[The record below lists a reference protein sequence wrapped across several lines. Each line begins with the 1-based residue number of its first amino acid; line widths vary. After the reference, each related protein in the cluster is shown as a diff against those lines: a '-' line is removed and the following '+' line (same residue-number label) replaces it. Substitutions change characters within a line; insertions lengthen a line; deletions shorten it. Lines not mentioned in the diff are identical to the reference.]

1 MLHPPRFPQFTAEV
15 AGHRLTLS
23 STGADRRA
31 AILSIVTG
39 AKHSLRLF
47 FYIFGDD
54 EISTEVGQALIDAR
68 NRGVDVTLLVDGF
81 GTGDK
86 PDSVYADFVE
96 AGICFARFHSS
107 WGRRYLLR
115 NHQKIIVA
123 DEKRALVGGT
133 NIDDEYFGDAPDG
146 SSWHDLY
153 LCIEGPAAK
162 RLAGYFDA
170 LKSWMLS
177 DRKSLRQ
184 LIKILSDQSEGQGPI
199 RWLFGGPFQR
209 LSPLTHSIKRDLDRA
224 QSLDMV
230 QAYFS
235 PNWAMLRRIGRIV
248 TQNKGS
254 ARVIT
259 AARSDNMTT
268 ISAARHCYRR
278 LLRRGVQVAE
288 FLPQKL
294 HMKLIVA
301 DNIVYIGSA
310 NFDMR
315 SLYLNTE
322 IMVRI
327 EDSGFADQMRGF
339 VAAHESYCDPI
350 TREEHRHRS
359 SWFNRTRW
367 LLGYFIVS
375 TVDFTVTRGLAL
387 KRR

>member
-1 MLHPPRFPQFTAEV
+1 
-15 AGHRLTLS
+15 
-23 STGADRRA
+23 
-31 AILSIVTG
+31 
-39 AKHSLRLF
+39 
-47 FYIFGDD
+47 
-54 EISTEVGQALIDAR
+54 
-68 NRGVDVTLLVDGF
+68 
-81 GTGDK
+81 
-86 PDSVYADFVE
+86 
-96 AGICFARFHSS
+96 
-107 WGRRYLLR
+107 
-115 NHQKIIVA
+115 
-123 DEKRALVGGT
+123 
-133 NIDDEYFGDAPDG
+133 
-146 SSWHDLY
+146 
-153 LCIEGPAAK
+153 
-162 RLAGYFDA
+162 
-170 LKSWMLS
+170 MLS

-184 LIKILSDQSEGQGPI
+184 LVKILSDQSEGQGPI

-209 LSPLTHSIKRDLDRA
+209 LSPLTRSIKHDLDRT
-224 QSLDMV
+224 QSLNMV
-230 QAYFS
+230 QAYFA

-248 TQNKGS
+248 TKNNGV

-268 ISAARHCYRR
+268 IYAARHCYRR

-301 DNIVYIGSA
+301 DDIVYIGSA

-327 EDSGFADQMRGF
+327 EDKGFADQMRGF
-339 VAAHESYCDPI
+339 VAAHEPHCDPI

-375 TVDFTVTRGLAL
+375 IVDFSVTRGLAL